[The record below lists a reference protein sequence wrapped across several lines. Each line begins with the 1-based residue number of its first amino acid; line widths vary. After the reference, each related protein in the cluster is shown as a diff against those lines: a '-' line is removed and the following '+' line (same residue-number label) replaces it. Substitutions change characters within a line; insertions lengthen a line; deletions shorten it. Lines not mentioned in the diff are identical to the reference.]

1 MLTRSISLV
10 AAVVVAALT
19 PAVLHAQVA
28 APPRP
33 ATLQAVPR
41 PTYDRV
47 TLGGGFGG
55 RALAAATTVTIISG
69 DIQVR
74 HGATASF
81 VSATDGEVLV
91 AGDTLRTGG
100 DSRAVLTYFEGST
113 VSIEPNSELTIEKA
127 AALTDGSTI
136 VLMQQNFGRTW
147 HVVTKLISG
156 SSRYEVRTPS
166 STASVRGTIFAVDVY
181 VDADG
186 PGATVTTSEGVV
198 VHSAAGP
205 AGAASAVRVTAGQES
220 TKSASRPADSVHAA
234 APATLREAPARPA
247 SAPHRTKTHAPS
259 SDRAEVRTDGRLAD
273 PVRAV
278 TPQKDRTASS
288 KQKPKRAGD

>member
-1 MLTRSISLV
+1 MSRPRNIAAIVLV
-10 AAVVVAALT
+10 VTLALALGSSAVLAPEADAYVSRTALT
-19 PAVLHAQVA
+19 FAAGSVLLSHDGSSFKPAHE
-28 APPRP
+28 
-33 ATLQAVPR
+33 
-41 PTYDRV
+41 
-47 TLGGGFGG
+47 
-55 RALAAATTVTIISG
+55 G
-69 DIQVR
+69 DVI
-74 HGATASF
+74 A
-81 VSATDGEVLV
+81 
-91 AGDTLRTGG
+91 AGDTIRTESG
-100 DSRAVLTYFEGST
+100 AAAEITYFEGSSVRLEADTQIVVESVRTEADGGT
-113 VSIEPNSELTIEKA
+113 VI
-127 AALTDGSTI
+127 GM
-136 VLMQQNFGRTW
+136 MQTLGRTW

>member
-1 MLTRSISLV
+1 VAMSRPRTTALTVLVGALALGLGSSAVLAPEADALVSISTLTV
-10 AAVVVAALT
+10 VDGSVLISHAGSGFAPAREGEVVAAGDT
-19 PAVLHAQVA
+19 IRTAS
-28 APPRP
+28 
-33 ATLQAVPR
+33 
-41 PTYDRV
+41 
-47 TLGGGFGG
+47 G
-55 RALAAATTVTIISG
+55 AAAEI
-69 DIQVR
+69 
-74 HGATASF
+74 
-81 VSATDGEVLV
+81 
-91 AGDTLRTGG
+91 
-100 DSRAVLTYFEGST
+100 TYFEGSSVRLEADTQIVVESLRSEADGGT
-113 VSIEPNSELTIEKA
+113 VI
-127 AALTDGSTI
+127 GM
-136 VLMQQNFGRTW
+136 MQTLGRTW